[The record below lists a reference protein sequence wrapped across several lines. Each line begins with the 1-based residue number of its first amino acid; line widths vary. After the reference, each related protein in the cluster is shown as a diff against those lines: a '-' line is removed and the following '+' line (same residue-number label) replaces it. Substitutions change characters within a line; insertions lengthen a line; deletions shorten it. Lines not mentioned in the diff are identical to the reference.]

1 MRPRRPALFVGAL
14 SCALLATAAHPLAA
28 QFPSDPCAG
37 ATQAQVS
44 AALAMPVTAGQ
55 KINESACQWPAT
67 GANAAKNI
75 RLTVQYGAADSYD
88 KIKARMM
95 PGVEKVSVSGVGDD
109 ALSQTMG
116 SGTSGLTMLFV
127 KKGQT
132 MVTVRVYGVS
142 DPAKQLAAEKAVAQ
156 AVVSKL

>member
-1 MRPRRPALFVGAL
+1 
-14 SCALLATAAHPLAA
+14 
-28 QFPSDPCAG
+28 
-37 ATQAQVS
+37 
-44 AALAMPVTAGQ
+44 
-55 KINESACQWPAT
+55 
-67 GANAAKNI
+67 
-75 RLTVQYGAADSYD
+75 
-88 KIKARMM
+88 
-95 PGVEKVSVSGVGDD
+95 
-109 ALSQTMG
+109 MG